1 MGISIWQLLIV
12 LVIVLL
18 LFGTKKLRNMG
29 GDLGAAIRNFKGAV
43 KEGGDEAK
51 EAAET
56 VSIEDDSE
64 PTVDAATMSAKEGRK
79 VCEGARKALDARLA
93 PTFVLAP
100 SPGRRGVSVRT
111 PVPYP
116 SIRPSRTLGA
126 SDRHALRVTY
136 RLETRPNRS
145 PCST

>member
-51 EAAET
+51 EAADAAQ
-56 VSIEDDSE
+56 IEDESE
-64 PTVDAATMSAKEGRK
+64 PTAEAATMSAKER
-79 VCEGARKALDARLA
+79 ESA
-93 PTFVLAP
+93 
-100 SPGRRGVSVRT
+100 
-111 PVPYP
+111 
-116 SIRPSRTLGA
+116 
-126 SDRHALRVTY
+126 
-136 RLETRPNRS
+136 
-145 PCST
+145 

>member
-51 EAAET
+51 DAAE
-56 VSIEDDSE
+56 SARIEDESE
-64 PTVDAATMSAKEGRK
+64 PVPDTATVSAKER
-79 VCEGARKALDARLA
+79 E
-93 PTFVLAP
+93 
-100 SPGRRGVSVRT
+100 SV
-111 PVPYP
+111 
-116 SIRPSRTLGA
+116 
-126 SDRHALRVTY
+126 
-136 RLETRPNRS
+136 
-145 PCST
+145 